1 MVMGS
6 ASLRLLSTL
15 VPLAAVVFCAQPA
28 FAGGFYVS
36 EVGTPGSL
44 GTAGVANPTNNFGAD
59 SAWTN
64 PAGMTGLEQDTI
76 VSGLQFIVPW
86 VEFDPE
92 IAEAGGSDGG
102 NAGVVTPAP
111 SFFGVKVISDRLRL
125 GLGVNGMLG
134 GGVDY
139 GDQFVG
145 RYSVN
150 KAILTGIGLS
160 PSFGYRVNDRLS
172 LGAGVSVIYTILDE
186 EISIRQP
193 GRADG
198 QASFDKIDDIGF
210 QGFFGLQYA
219 LSERALLGVVYRTES
234 EVDLSGD
241 LVFSGLAIPFSPAG
255 SIDVGWDN
263 PQLLNI
269 GLRYQLD
276 DHLSLVANV
285 DWEDWSA
292 FSKNQLAISVGPIG
306 AAGAIDRN
314 WKDTYHGGIGLL
326 YRGGLHNFSVGVS
339 YDSSPVDDADRT
351 FDLPVDEQFKL
362 SAGYFRDREKGAD
375 VALGMTL
382 MYAGESAI
390 DQTSQGV
397 RAKGEFGTNLLLFVG
412 ATLRHQ
418 F

>member
-1 MVMGS
+1 MGS
-6 ASLRLLSTL
+6 TSFRLWSML
-15 VPLAAVVFCAQPA
+15 VPLAAIVLCAQPA
-28 FAGGFYVS
+28 FAGGFYVT

-44 GTAGVANPTNNFGAD
+44 GTAGVANPTNNFGPD

-64 PAGMTGLEQDTI
+64 PAGMTGLDQDAI
-76 VSGLQFIVPW
+76 VSGMQLIIPW
-86 VEFDPE
+86 IEFDPE

-102 NAGVVTPAP
+102 NAGVLTPAP

-125 GLGVNGMLG
+125 GIGVNGMLG

-145 RYSVN
+145 RYSAN
-150 KAILTGIGLS
+150 KAVLTGIGLS
-160 PSFGYRVNDRLS
+160 PSLGYRVNDRLS
-172 LGAGVSVIYTILDE
+172 LGAGLSVIYTMLDE

-219 LSERALLGVVYRTES
+219 LSEQALLGVVYRTES

-263 PQLLNI
+263 PQTLNI
-269 GLRYQLD
+269 GLRY
-276 DHLSLVANV
+276 HLNDRLALVANV

-292 FSKNQLAISVGPIG
+292 FSKNQLAVSVGPVG
-306 AAGAIDRN
+306 SVGTIDRN
-314 WKDTYHGGIGLL
+314 WKDTYHGGLGLI
-326 YRGGLHNFSVGVS
+326 YRSNVHSFSAGVS

-351 FDLPVDEQFKL
+351 FDLPIDEQFKF
-362 SAGYFRDREKGAD
+362 SAGYFRDREKGPDFA
-375 VALGMTL
+375 VGMTL
-382 MYAGESAI
+382 MYAGENAI

-397 RAKGEFGTNLLLFVG
+397 RAKGEFDTNLLLFVG
-412 ATLRHQ
+412 ATMRHQ